1 MIGSYAHVQY
11 VCSSRHLHRY
21 VNVTLVLSKVLFS
34 DAVYPVFC
42 LVTNKMSTQSGS
54 GVNSSVASNQKV
66 KNASKKLIQRVDSE
80 VREAFT
86 LFDKVI
92 NNDQIFYYNS

>member
-1 MIGSYAHVQY
+1 
-11 VCSSRHLHRY
+11 
-21 VNVTLVLSKVLFS
+21 
-34 DAVYPVFC
+34 
-42 LVTNKMSTQSGS
+42 MSTQLGS

-86 LFDKVI
+86 LFDKVT
-92 NNDQIFYYNS
+92 NNDQIFYYD